1 MSENQS
7 NNGPKVVAIVPAY
20 NEEKT
25 ILRTIDSIK
34 KIKYDIEI
42 VIADDCSTDKTFEI
56 AKKSGVSVLKLDR
69 NSGKGTAVNKAI
81 ETLRNRNFDILLL
94 VDADIGESACEAE
107 KLIEPIIKNNAS
119 MVIAKIPVSVNK
131 SGFGIVRWLAGNSV
145 KWKTGYEVESP
156 LSGQRAVVFKDI
168 VDYKFKSGYGLEVG
182 MTVDFL
188 KMGKK
193 IVEVEAN
200 MLHTGTGKDIRG
212 FMHRGRQFYDI
223 LKTVWFSG

>member
-7 NNGPKVVAIVPAY
+7 NSGPKIVAIIPAY

-25 ILRTIDSIK
+25 LLRTIDSIK
-34 KIKYDIEI
+34 KIKYDTEI
-42 VIADDCSTDKTFEI
+42 IIADDCSTDKTFEI

-69 NSGKGTAVNKAI
+69 NSGKGTAVNKAVG
-81 ETLRNRNFDILLL
+81 TLRNRNFDILLMI
-94 VDADIGESACEAE
+94 DADIGESACEVE

-119 MVIAKIPVSVNK
+119 MVIAKIPLSVKK
-131 SGFGIVRWLAGNSV
+131 SGFGIVRWLARNSV
-145 KWKTGYEVESP
+145 KWKTGYEVEAP

-168 VDYKFKSGYGLEVG
+168 IDYKFKSGYGLEVG

-200 MLHTGTGKDIRG
+200 MLHTGTGKDVRG

-223 LKTVWFSG
+223 LKTIWFSR